1 MEDWQVDL
9 LWTAL
14 SLSLSL
20 GPFIVSATARV
31 WYQKRLL
38 AELTTREQ
46 ATLAAFGG
54 RDPLTS
60 VEVVLPEVPLASGS
74 LLLANVTIGPS
85 WWQMLLAQLKSL
97 VGGRLVH
104 FDLVLE
110 FGRREALQ
118 RLREAA
124 QQHGWDDVVNVRLDT
139 AVVAVNTANRSRI
152 GAMEI
157 FAYGTGVKRGSP
169 TKAAPAAPSAV
180 SLSGAP

>member
-9 LWTAL
+9 VWTLL
-14 SLSLSL
+14 SLSLSF
-20 GPFIVSATARV
+20 GPFIVSATAGV
-31 WYQKRLL
+31 WYQNRLL
-38 AELTTREQ
+38 AELATREQ
-46 ATLAAFGG
+46 ATMAAYGG

-60 VEVVLPEVPLASGS
+60 VQEVLPKVALASGS
-74 LLLANVTIGPS
+74 LLVANVTIGPS

-97 VGGRLVH
+97 VGGRLEH
-104 FDLVLE
+104 FDRVLE

-124 QQHGWDDVVNVRLDT
+124 QQQGWDDVVNVRLDT
-139 AVVAVNTANRSRI
+139 TVVAVNKANRSRI

-157 FAYGTGVKRGSP
+157 FAYGTGVKR
-169 TKAAPAAPSAV
+169 AALTGAASAAPSTI

>member
-157 FAYGTGVKRGSP
+157 FAYGTGVKR
-169 TKAAPAAPSAV
+169 AAANGVVSAAPSAI